1 MLFSFFGWRRGRI
14 LIFSVFK
21 AIAFLIFV
29 KAIVFPPHLQ
39 AQELEGRLQITG
51 SNGQTL
57 AYLSFQYGDQQG
69 MSDENGVLELNYQ
82 PETSLRIQHLLT
94 GTQTIAP
101 DRLRN
106 ALQQEKLEVE
116 INERMLQ
123 PVTVI
128 EMRPRQGSESRLQ
141 VDADDRLT
149 HDAGSF
155 LQRDIAVSGIRKSG
169 SYGFD
174 PVIRGFK
181 YDRLNVV
188 IDGAQS
194 VSAACPNRMD
204 PPVSQVALNQMEA
217 VEIIEGPHALR
228 YGPVIGATINFIS
241 PRARFS
247 DSLTFL
253 GRAGSGYESN
263 GGIQRY
269 EAMGGLRSQNLEVKM
284 HGSFSEG
291 GDYSDGR
298 GETVPS
304 AFLRGSWG
312 GALAYRLGDAHTMS
326 LHMTRNEARDVAFAA
341 LPMDLREDRTTM
353 AHLQHRYERPTK
365 EGVLQHWHTTVYGS
379 WVDHL
384 MDNLQRPEAGRMADA
399 QTEAQTRN
407 YGGRTELRFDGARH
421 WTYLGMDFR
430 HEEAT
435 GTRFRT
441 MRMGPM
447 AGMTME
453 DNVWQDGRLR
463 RAGLFTEHHRS
474 LGAYQTVTSA
484 RLDWVRGTAGKTG
497 EIPQQQYGQMDQTN
511 LNPSLSV
518 GAQRSLGRGYGIGVW
533 MARSVRSAG
542 LAERYI
548 HFIPIGSDP
557 YELIGNPQLQPEVNY
572 QADLRFSYDR
582 AHTHLS
588 ASGFVSR
595 LDGFITSR
603 IREDLSPR
611 MRKAPGVRQF
621 INLDRALMS
630 GGSLRWRQYWA
641 SYLQTK
647 MGLSYTHG
655 VDLIRETPLPEI
667 PPLEVQVQMGGHFF
681 QQRLHPMV
689 QLRHALRQGR
699 QAGFFGESE
708 TPSFTVVDL
717 VAGYRIS
724 EVVSAQAGV
733 RNVLDEVYYEHLNR
747 ATVATDRPLFAPG
760 RNLYLS
766 LSAQLP

>member
-1 MLFSFFGWRRGRI
+1 MALLLFAAA
-14 LIFSVFK
+14 V
-21 AIAFLIFV
+21 AC
-29 KAIVFPPHLQ
+29 PPHLLQ
-39 AQELEGRLQITG
+39 AQDVAGRLQMTG
-51 SNGQTL
+51 SGGRVL
-57 AYLSFQYGDQQG
+57 AYLSYQYGDQQG
-69 MSDENGVLELNYQ
+69 MTDENGVLELKYQ
-82 PETSLRIQHLLT
+82 PETTLRVQHLLI
-94 GTQTIAP
+94 GTQSIAP
-101 DRLRN
+101 ERVRSGLKQG
-106 ALQQEKLEVE
+106 AIE
-116 INERMLQ
+116 IELDERMLQ
-123 PVTVI
+123 PVTVM
-128 EMRPRQGSESRLQ
+128 EMRPRQGTDNRLQ
-141 VDADDRLT
+141 IDADDRLT

-155 LQRDIAVSGIRKSG
+155 LQRDIAVSGVRKSG

-188 IDGAQS
+188 IDGAQC

-228 YGPVIGATINFIS
+228 YGPVIGATINFTS
-241 PRARFS
+241 PQARFS
-247 DSLTFL
+247 DSLTLL
-253 GRAGSGYESN
+253 GRASSGYETN

-269 EAMGGLRSQNLEVKM
+269 EAMGGVRSQNLEVKM

-291 GDYSDGR
+291 GDYTDGR
-298 GETVPS
+298 GEAVPS

-312 GALAYRLGDAHTMS
+312 GALAYRLGNAHTVS
-326 LHMTRNEARDVAFAA
+326 LQMTRNEARDVAFAA
-341 LPMDLREDRTTM
+341 LPMDLREDHTTM
-353 AHLQHRYERPTK
+353 AHLQHRYERPTE
-365 EGVLQHWHTTVYGS
+365 EGALQHWHTTVYGS

-384 MDNLQRPEAGRMADA
+384 MDNLERPEAGRMADA
-399 QTEAQTRN
+399 ETEAQTRN
-407 YGGRTELRFDGARH
+407 YGGRTELRFEGSRH
-421 WTYLGMDFR
+421 WTYVGMDFR

-447 AGMTME
+447 ASMTME

-463 RAGLFTEHHRS
+463 RTGLFTEHHRS
-474 LGAYQTVTSA
+474 LGAYQTVASA
-484 RLDWVRGTAGKTG
+484 RLDWVQGAAGKTG
-497 EIPQQQYGQMDQTN
+497 EIPRQQYDQMGQTD

-518 GAQRSLGRGYGIGVW
+518 GAQRGLGRGYGLGLW

-557 YELIGNPQLQPEVNY
+557 YELIGNPQLRPEVNY
-572 QADLRFSYDR
+572 QADLRLSYDR
-582 AHTHLS
+582 AHTHVS
-588 ASGFVSR
+588 ASGFVSY

-611 MRKAPGVRQF
+611 MRMAPGVRQF
-621 INLDRALMS
+621 VNLDRALMS
-630 GGSLRWRQYWA
+630 GGSLRWRQHWA
-641 SYLQTK
+641 SYLQTQL
-647 MGLSYTHG
+647 GVSYTHG
-655 VDLIRETPLPEI
+655 VDLVRETPLPEI
-667 PPLEVQVQMGGHFF
+667 PPLEVQLQWGGRFF

-699 QAGFFGESE
+699 QADFFGESE

-724 EVVSAQAGV
+724 EILSAQAGV
-733 RNVLDEVYYEHLNR
+733 RNLMDAVYYEHLNR
-747 ATVATDRPLFAPG
+747 ATVAQDRPLFAPG